1 MRRRWG
7 GMFGGPKGDRKSLIL
22 QVREQEVR
30 DAVEKA
36 EIQFILKNK
45 QRIRKILGRVETG

>member
-1 MRRRWG
+1 
-7 GMFGGPKGDRKSLIL
+7 MFGGPKGDRKSLIL